1 MTWLIFALATVLGLA
16 GAISIASGIPYIQM
30 EWGWT
35 ETIAG
40 AVALSAGV
48 ITFALG
54 AILYRLAAMHR
65 ALRNG
70 FGLLPA
76 GMPGSRHTAAA
87 DDARVYLSES
97 ASSPAPVEPVEAATL
112 RPRTGYAAAEVV
124 VDPDYALSTPASP
137 KSTAPTEP
145 PISEAPG
152 SMVLE
157 RVPETEA
164 EASPRVPWTARLRS
178 RLRKAEPVSTMHVPD
193 SGLGLD
199 LRPTSDPD
207 QTEAGAAP
215 SLDVSDETVA
225 QPRFLGD
232 VPGAPSSETSSREGF
247 GQGSADE
254 LQPVEDDGP
263 FRRAGI
269 ADAET
274 APTIVGR
281 YEAAGISY
289 FLLSDGAI
297 EVKTETGLHRFGS
310 MQELKLFIEAQEL
323 QASTQDR

>member
-1 MTWLIFALATVLGLA
+1 MTWLIFALATVLALA
-16 GAISIASGIPYIQM
+16 GAISIASGVPYIQM

-70 FGLLPA
+70 VGLLPA
-76 GMPGSRHTAAA
+76 GMPGSRRTADS
-87 DDARVYLSES
+87 DDARFSLPES
-97 ASSPAPVEPVEAATL
+97 ASSPAPLEPFEPATL
-112 RPRTGYAAAEVV
+112 RPRTGYGSAEAV
-124 VDPDYALSTPASP
+124 VDLDYALSTPASP
-137 KSTAPTEP
+137 EPTAQAEP
-145 PISEAPG
+145 SMSEAPV

-157 RVPETEA
+157 RVPEIDSEA
-164 EASPRVPWTARLRS
+164 PPRVPWTARLRS
-178 RLRKAEPVSTMHVPD
+178 RLRKAEPVPTTPVADPE
-193 SGLGLD
+193 LGLD
-199 LRPTSDPD
+199 LRPTSDPH
-207 QTEAGAAP
+207 QAEAGAAP
-215 SLDVSDETVA
+215 GLDLSDQAVA
-225 QPRFLGD
+225 PPGFLGED
-232 VPGAPSSETSSREGF
+232 PGAPSSETSSPEGSR
-247 GQGSADE
+247 QGST
-254 LQPVEDDGP
+254 EDDGP

-281 YEAAGISY
+281 YEAAGVSY

-297 EVKTETGLHRFGS
+297 EVKTETGLHRFDS
-310 MQELKLFIEAQEL
+310 MQELKVFIEAQEL
-323 QASTQDR
+323 QVSTQDR